1 MTNNRS
7 QKHHHILLVDDE
19 AGYCEVMR
27 KRLQRRGYIV
37 TTACGGPQALRSM
50 RSTEF
55 DIALVDLKMEDMD
68 GIEVLRFFKAMAP
81 SMPVILLTGH
91 GSELAMTQGLRRGA
105 SLYLLKPVEFESLLE
120 ALKSLLAQSAS
131 FKTENSGS

>member
-1 MTNNRS
+1 
-7 QKHHHILLVDDE
+7 
-19 AGYCEVMR
+19 
-27 KRLQRRGYIV
+27 
-37 TTACGGPQALRSM
+37 M

-68 GIEVLRFFKAMAP
+68 GIEVLRFLKAMAP